1 MLKIDAGLADG
12 GPSKLVI
19 EVLGRSATPTGAF
32 VEFVSKKGSAEITPK
47 HVGPGSI
54 VYEIPIQGGD
64 FVFESPGRGQ
74 VRWPVKSP
82 TYLGFSVWQRLID
95 DGAFDVAFSDDN
107 GRVLYRSDVFKEGSV
122 AEADPHAE
130 ESERTIGGVRQWIV
144 DFTAELI

>member
-1 MLKIDAGLADG
+1 MLAVTVDGAAQNNKVFHHNGTTLIDPSLLKAVRVDAGVAPADAG
-12 GPSKLVI
+12 FAAL
-19 EVLGRSATPTGAF
+19 T
-32 VEFVSKKGSAEITPK
+32 
-47 HVGPGSI
+47 GSI